1 MYANSIAIIRP
12 QKEKQKLMQRKSVPL
27 FYFLVP
33 NNILTMVKISKE
45 AMGSETFNFINLEHN
60 LA

>member
-1 MYANSIAIIRP
+1 MYANSMAIIRP

-33 NNILTMVKISKE
+33 NNILTGENFK
-45 AMGSETFNFINLEHN
+45 GSQGFRNI
-60 LA
+60 